1 MLGLLNPE
9 FSCQLTSSLFFP
21 FIFLLHLL
29 QPEDKDRDECQ
40 EGGEGEKEE
49 ERKSE
54 WIGLIKYY
62 KWNKN

>member
-29 QPEDKDRDECQ
+29 QPEDTERDKGQ
-40 EGGEGEKEE
+40 ERGEGRKKRKEK
-49 ERKSE
+49 K
-54 WIGLIKYY
+54 
-62 KWNKN
+62 